1 MIMKKIFTLLMM
13 LTAVLGIQA
22 QETWTIAGD
31 KALMGSHWDPSDET
45 NNMTT
50 TDGKIFTLVKQNV
63 MLETANYGF
72 KACPNHGWDGAIG
85 NAGEN
90 AVLTIT
96 ENAAYTVT
104 FTLDIDSEVLSAEA
118 VKTGEYVVSETVWI
132 VAGAPGLLGVEWKGG
147 LPDGAANQMT
157 TTDGKI
163 FTLVKD
169 SVALNIDTP
178 YEYKYVKNESAWYG
192 NAGDG
197 KIGAKDDEGK
207 DYPNF
212 NLEVEEAGLYKV
224 TFTLNSEEL
233 TASVSVERIG
243 DATFTEKT
251 WTICGVEDLCGVAWD
266 PSYTNNDMV
275 KIEEGYYELTREEV
289 ELEGG
294 KDYEYKVAADH
305 SWGESYGEG
314 SENKKFSV
322 EVSGTYDV
330 TFSFIVA
337 TKTLDAS
344 ESIPASVTAV
354 KTSLVQKSV
363 IYNLQGQRVKDGYRG
378 IAIKNGHKV
387 VIK

>member
-1 MIMKKIFTLLMM
+1 
-13 LTAVLGIQA
+13 
-22 QETWTIAGD
+22 
-31 KALMGSHWDPSDET
+31 
-45 NNMTT
+45 
-50 TDGKIFTLVKQNV
+50 
-63 MLETANYGF
+63 
-72 KACPNHGWDGAIG
+72 
-85 NAGEN
+85 
-90 AVLTIT
+90 
-96 ENAAYTVT
+96 
-104 FTLDIDSEVLSAEA
+104 
-118 VKTGEYVVSETVWI
+118 
-132 VAGAPGLLGVEWKGG
+132 
-147 LPDGAANQMT
+147 
-157 TTDGKI
+157 
-163 FTLVKD
+163 
-169 SVALNIDTP
+169 
-178 YEYKYVKNESAWYG
+178 
-192 NAGDG
+192 
-197 KIGAKDDEGK
+197 
-207 DYPNF
+207 
-212 NLEVEEAGLYKV
+212 
-224 TFTLNSEEL
+224 
-233 TASVSVERIG
+233 
-243 DATFTEKT
+243 
-251 WTICGVEDLCGVAWD
+251 
-266 PSYTNNDMV
+266 MV